1 MEYVFTEALKFHAFF
16 AYVFTALTLVL
27 GGLVALRQTKKYVR
41 RIRLFLP
48 TYYAI
53 GAAIFTT
60 GGLLWAIQNFA
71 LNFGVIFMIFA
82 FLGAIGLNAIGFKKL
97 KIAYKTGDF
106 RAYKFTLAKLL
117 SSVMVLLIGACLV

>member
-1 MEYVFTEALKFHAFF
+1 MEYVFTEALKFHTFF
-16 AYVFTALTLVL
+16 AYVFTALTLIL

-82 FLGAIGLNAIGFKKL
+82 FLGAIGLNAIGF
-97 KIAYKTGDF
+97 IAYKTGDF
-106 RAYKFTLAKLL
+106 RAYKITMAKLL
-117 SSVMVLLIGACLV
+117 SAVLVLLIGACLV